1 MLFTLSIRANNTYA
15 FALRSDVDAIIWLP
29 STQISPSNEID
40 INMKHEG
47 TLNAFGYVQAS
58 KQQKR
63 FMQCSPD
70 FSYSIIC
77 EPQRHIF
84 IYKATHDNA
93 TGLKNR
99 NSSVKLSIG
108 QQKLVT
114 LDESNEVFG
123 ILCENESTIL
133 LTQKHI
139 LCLQINT

>member
-1 MLFTLSIRANNTYA
+1 MLFTLSLRANNPSA
-15 FALRSDVDAIIWLP
+15 FAIRSDVDAIIWLP
-29 STQISPSNEID
+29 TQASLSDEID
-40 INMKHEG
+40 VNMKHEG

-58 KQQKR
+58 KQQKK

-84 IYKATHDNA
+84 IYKATYGNA

-99 NSSVKLSIG
+99 CSSVKVSIG

-114 LDESNEVFG
+114 LDESNEVLG
-123 ILCENESTIL
+123 ILCENDATIL

-139 LCLQINT
+139 LCLQVNT